1 MISFKEFFYEHVNP
15 HHMRDSRLTN
25 RHGAPRDGEMQ
36 GTNIVAKRY
45 KKNDPN
51 FNQNRVQKTG
61 PISQGEALKL
71 IGKHKL
77 NHAELNVP
85 KRLGKRPFTLH
96 KLRNGGYVVQKIN
109 KP

>member
-1 MISFKEFFYEHVNP
+1 
-15 HHMRDSRLTN
+15 MRDSRLTN